1 MMFRGKEGTND
12 EGRNDVLG
20 RNRWCSMRT
29 WPAIASFTDR
39 GREPQAKEYGQPLEV
54 REGKETNSS
63 LESAHILTLA

>member
-12 EGRNDVLG
+12 EGRICKEEI
-20 RNRWCSMRT
+20 CSMRT

-39 GREPQAKEYGQPLEV
+39 GREPQAKECGQPLKV

-63 LESAHILTLA
+63 LESDHILTLA